1 MKPNIRKIV
10 DAYEAATADL
20 SESEAVQLQNDLKAY
35 LHGKLLDGANPVGLV
50 LWVPV
55 EKVEANSYNPNAVA
69 KKEMGLLYV
78 SIKHDGFT
86 QPVVTVYDEEQDK
99 YIIVDG
105 FHRYYVCKT
114 CPDILERNHG
124 YLPVV
129 VIDKPI
135 SDRMAST
142 VRHNRARGAHSID
155 GMSNIVFN
163 MLNEGLSDSDI
174 CNELG
179 MEAEELL
186 KLKYITGFAK
196 LYEDVEF
203 SKAWKTKS
211 MIMIERRRRSA
222 AQDNDTRHN
231 DKQP

>member
-1 MKPNIRKIV
+1 MDGHIKQLIDALGELDTHDRAAAIYELGKALQTVSPFASQPVAFVRWVHIDKVTPN
-10 DAYEAATADL
+10 D
-20 SESEAVQLQNDLKAY
+20 
-35 LHGKLLDGANPVGLV
+35 
-50 LWVPV
+50 
-55 EKVEANSYNPNAVA
+55 YNPNAVA

-78 SIKHDGFT
+78 SIKHDGYT
-86 QPVVTVYDEEQDK
+86 QPVVTVYDKERDM
-99 YIIVDG
+99 YVIVDG
-105 FHRYYVCKT
+105 FHRYFVCKS

-129 VIDKPI
+129 VIEKPI

-163 MLNEGLSDSDI
+163 MLNEGLSDADI

-203 SKAWKTKS
+203 NKAWKTKS
-211 MIMIERRRRSA
+211 MIMIERRHKNAEKDS
-222 AQDNDTRHN
+222 NN
-231 DKQP
+231 SPL

>member
-1 MKPNIRKIV
+1 M
-10 DAYEAATADL
+10 
-20 SESEAVQLQNDLKAY
+20 
-35 LHGKLLDGANPVGLV
+35 DGAIKQLTDAMRELDTDKRAALLYELGKALQEVSPFASQPVAFIR
-50 LWVPV
+50 WVHID
-55 EKVEANSYNPNAVA
+55 KVTPNDYNPNAVA
-69 KKEMGLLYV
+69 KKEMGLLYI
-78 SIKHDGFT
+78 SIKHDGYT
-86 QPVVTVYDEEQDK
+86 QPIVTVYDYERDL
-99 YIIVDG
+99 YVIVDG

-124 YLPVV
+124 YLPIV
-129 VIDKPI
+129 VIEKPI

-163 MLNEGLSDSDI
+163 MLDEGLSDADI

-196 LYEDVEF
+196 LCEDVEYN
-203 SKAWKTKS
+203 KAWKTKS
-211 MIMIERRRRSA
+211 MIMIERRYRNNEVDS
-222 AQDNDTRHN
+222 
-231 DKQP
+231 

>member
-1 MKPNIRKIV
+1 MDRLIKPLIDAIRDLDTKGRADTI
-10 DAYEAATADL
+10 TAL
-20 SESEAVQLQNDLKAY
+20 EKALQDVSPFASQ
-35 LHGKLLDGANPVGLV
+35 PVSNV
-50 LWVPV
+50 LWVPI
-55 EKVEANSYNPNAVA
+55 EKVTPNDYNPNAVA
-69 KKEMGLLYV
+69 KKEMGLLYI
-78 SIKHDGFT
+78 SIKYDGYT
-86 QPVVTVYDEEQDK
+86 QPVVTVYDEEKDL
-99 YIIVDG
+99 YVIVDG
-105 FHRYYVCKT
+105 FHRYFVCKT

-124 YLPVV
+124 YLPIV

-163 MLNEGLSDSDI
+163 MLEEGLSDADI

-196 LYEDVEF
+196 LYEDVEYN
-203 SKAWKTKS
+203 KAWKTKS
-211 MIMIERRRRSA
+211 MIQIERRYKNA
-222 AQDNDTRHN
+222 TAQNNDA
-231 DKQP
+231 

>member
-1 MKPNIRKIV
+1 MDGLIRDIV
-10 DAYEAATADL
+10 SAIGELDTDGRTNAINKL
-20 SESEAVQLQNDLKAY
+20 NKA
-35 LHGKLLDGANPVGLV
+35 LLEVSPFAHQPVSNVRWL
-50 LWVPV
+50 PI
-55 EKVEANSYNPNAVA
+55 EKVTPNDYNPNAVA

-86 QPVVTVYDEEQDK
+86 QPIVTVYDEERD
-99 YIIVDG
+99 INVIVDG
-105 FHRYYVCKT
+105 FHRYYVGKT
-114 CPDILERNHG
+114 CEDILERNHG

-129 VIDKPI
+129 VIEKPI

-163 MLNEGLSDSDI
+163 MLNEGLSDADI

-203 SKAWKTKS
+203 NKAWKTKS
-211 MIMIERRRRSA
+211 MIMIERRHKNA

-231 DKQP
+231 AERP

>member
-1 MKPNIRKIV
+1 MDGLINQLTAALGELDTDGRAAAI
-10 DAYEAATADL
+10 YELGKAL
-20 SESEAVQLQNDLKAY
+20 LAVSPFASQ
-35 LHGKLLDGANPVGLV
+35 PVSNV
-50 LWVPV
+50 RWVPI
-55 EKVEANSYNPNAVA
+55 EKVSPNDYNPNAVA
-69 KKEMGLLYV
+69 KKEMGLLYI
-78 SIKHDGFT
+78 SIKHDGYT
-86 QPVVTVYDEEQDK
+86 QPVVTVYDEENDR
-99 YIIVDG
+99 YVIVDG
-105 FHRYYVCKT
+105 FHRYFVCKT

-163 MLNEGLSDSDI
+163 MLDEGLSDAEI

-186 KLKYITGFAK
+186 KLKYITGFA
-196 LYEDVEF
+196 DVEYN
-203 SKAWKTKS
+203 KAWKTKS
-211 MIMIERRRRSA
+211 MIQIERRYRNA
-222 AQDNDTRHN
+222 TAPNNDARHN
-231 DKQP
+231 DE

>member
-1 MKPNIRKIV
+1 MGLGAVTQEVLMRFEDMNTEERAAAI
-10 DAYEAATADL
+10 YELNMALMEVSPFA
-20 SESEAVQLQNDLKAY
+20 SQ
-35 LHGKLLDGANPVGLV
+35 PVSNV
-50 LWVPV
+50 RWVPID
-55 EKVEANSYNPNAVA
+55 KVTPNDYNPNAVA
-69 KKEMGLLYV
+69 KKEMGLLYI
-78 SIKHDGFT
+78 SIKHDGYT
-86 QPVVTVYDEEQDK
+86 QPVVTVYDEENDK
-99 YIIVDG
+99 YVIVDG
-105 FHRYYVCKT
+105 FHRYFVCKS

-124 YLPVV
+124 FLPVV

-163 MLNEGLSDSDI
+163 MLDEGLSDADI

-196 LYEDVEF
+196 LYEDVEYN
-203 SKAWKTKS
+203 KAWKTKS
-211 MIMIERRRRSA
+211 MIQIERRYRKN
-222 AQDNDTRHN
+222 AQDNDARHN
-231 DKQP
+231 DEQS

>member
-1 MKPNIRKIV
+1 MDGYINQLITALGELDTDGRVAAI
-10 DAYEAATADL
+10 YELGQAL
-20 SESEAVQLQNDLKAY
+20 MAVSPFASQ
-35 LHGKLLDGANPVGLV
+35 PVSNV
-50 LWVPV
+50 LWVPID
-55 EKVEANSYNPNAVA
+55 KVSPNDYNPNAVA
-69 KKEMGLLYV
+69 KKEMGLLYI
-78 SIKHDGFT
+78 SIKHDGYT
-86 QPVVTVYDEEQDK
+86 QPIVTVYDEENDR
-99 YIIVDG
+99 YVIVDG
-105 FHRYYVCKT
+105 FHRYFVCKT

-163 MLNEGLSDSDI
+163 MLEEGLSDADI

-196 LYEDVEF
+196 LYEDVEYN
-203 SKAWKTKS
+203 KAWKTKS
-211 MIMIERRRRSA
+211 MIQIERRYRNA
-222 AQDNDTRHN
+222 TAQNNDARHN
-231 DKQP
+231 DE